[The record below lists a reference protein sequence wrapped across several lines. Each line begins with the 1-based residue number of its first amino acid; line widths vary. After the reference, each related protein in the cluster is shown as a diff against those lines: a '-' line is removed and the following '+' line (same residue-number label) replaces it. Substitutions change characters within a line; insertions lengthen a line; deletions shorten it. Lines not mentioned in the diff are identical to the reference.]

1 MTMTQTRRR
10 FLTNLSLAGT
20 AALMGAP
27 RTFAAEGPLET
38 TAIRLARQPTIC
50 VAPQFVAE
58 ELLRAEGFADIRY
71 VDTPT
76 PDVPEA
82 VARGTVDFSM
92 AYASQFVMTI
102 GSGKPVKLLAAV
114 MVGCFELLGNEGV
127 HSIGDLKGKSVGVQ
141 ALGRPR
147 MCC

>member
-1 MTMTQTRRR
+1 MPITQTRRR
-10 FLTNLSLAGT
+10 FLTTLSAAG
-20 AALMGAP
+20 AAGLVRAP
-27 RTFAAEGPLET
+27 RVLAAEGPLET

-92 AYASQFVMTI
+92 GYASQFIMTV
-102 GSGKPVKLLAAV
+102 GSGKPVKLLA
-114 MVGCFELLGNEGV
+114 GV
-127 HSIGDLKGKSVGVQ
+127 
-141 ALGRPR
+141 
-147 MCC
+147 